1 MVKKTLSDA
10 EEELMEN
17 FLGKYIKPKTPEEI
31 IIESLKKAVKT
42 LDSYYIELPSGIV
55 VTAQELWE
63 RYQEGERTSDTEYL
77 FKDALEIDLVQKYI
91 EKETGGSVGN
101 VKRKLL
107 KK

>member
-1 MVKKTLSDA
+1 MAKKKLSDA
-10 EEELMEN
+10 EEELMES

-31 IIESLKKAVKT
+31 IIESLRKAVKS

-63 RYQEGERTSDTEYL
+63 RYQEGERSPDIDYL
-77 FKDALEIDLVQKYI
+77 FQDALNIDLVQQYL

>member
-1 MVKKTLSDA
+1 MAKKKLSDA
-10 EEELMEN
+10 EEELMEA

-31 IIESLKKAVKT
+31 IIEALKKAVKS

-63 RYQEGERTSDTEYL
+63 RYQEGERSADTDYL
-77 FKDALEIDLVQKYI
+77 FQDALTIDLVQNNI